1 MIYDHN
7 NNHNTAI
14 VCLSFFFF
22 IGLYAFHGTSAN
34 TYAYIDNLSSIWES
48 IVTNTFLY
56 NISIIQNWFRVK
68 LFFSNKNFDK

>member
-1 MIYDHN
+1 MIIIIIIILQLYAFH
-7 NNHNTAI
+7 
-14 VCLSFFFF
+14 FFFF

-34 TYAYIDNLSSIWES
+34 TYAYIDNLSSVWES

-68 LFFSNKNFDK
+68 LFFSNKKFDK